1 MSVLLS
7 GGGLRMGQ
15 AVGATSSK
23 GDEPAVRPLSP
34 NDLLATWYH
43 ALGIP
48 LDTSFR
54 DFAGR
59 PTPILPHG
67 KPIDELV

>member
-1 MSVLLS
+1 MP
-7 GGGLRMGQ
+7 MGQ
-15 AVGATSSK
+15 VVGATSAK
-23 GDEPAVRPLSP
+23 GDEPSQRPLTP

-48 LDTSFR
+48 LDLAFN

-59 PTPILPHG
+59 PTPILPSG
-67 KPIDELV
+67 EPIAELVRRS